1 MGYSKE
7 IWRKALQTLD
17 ASRAR
22 AQNEADAR
30 RAALYDAIP
39 QMRSID
45 RALASTG
52 LDAAKAAIS
61 GGDQAPMLIER
72 LRAQNGQGF
81 WRRPDCPTTFLRFI
95 MHALCATIQVILDK
109 SNAPA

>member
-45 RALASTG
+45 RAC
-52 LDAAKAAIS
+52 LDGA
-61 GGDQAPMLIER
+61 
-72 LRAQNGQGF
+72 
-81 WRRPDCPTTFLRFI
+81 
-95 MHALCATIQVILDK
+95 
-109 SNAPA
+109 